1 MSIQP
6 PTLEEHFA
14 AVAPKRILSLDGGG
28 VRGILSL
35 GFLHRIEQI
44 LRERHGNDPHFRLSH
59 YFDLIAGTSTGSI
72 LAALLAQGQ
81 SVAEITTL
89 YLQLADQVF
98 RRHWWDPRTGIL
110 RPRYNPQHLATFLR
124 HKLGSDCRIGDQ
136 ELLKTG
142 LLVMCKRM
150 DSGSPWPI
158 SNNPR
163 GRFFHPK
170 PGQATIANRDYPLWQ
185 VVRASTAAPTFFRPE
200 DIQLSAPH
208 LPTQKPLLG
217 QFIDGGVSP
226 HKNPSLQA
234 YWLATLRGYGLQ
246 WPVGRDQLLIIS
258 VGTGRTPE
266 TCSTSWMSALQGI
279 TALRGLMDDCGEL
292 VESLMQG
299 MGHCLNQPRVI
310 DSDLS
315 TLSPHELVP
324 EPRFSYARFDMKLY
338 PDPLARDGQLDDVY
352 LHNLALSDAQL
363 AQMQQMDNTKHK
375 HLLLEL
381 GRAAAQD
388 KVLADHFPRDFDLPG
403 AAPAPAT
410 ACHHGS
416 SPPRA
421 PSKLQPHWLRNGT
434 EVRAIRL
441 DLELES
447 FTYRQGDGVRT
458 GKRGDWLVECQGQ
471 VTIVDE
477 ATFARSYKQ
486 IAPATYLHQS
496 VVWAAPVSGGV
507 LVCRDPEGKEG
518 DVLCAD
524 RFHSLYEPLPPRE
537 QAEPERTTPQ
547 HCRRPR
553 SQG

>member
-14 AVAPKRILSLDGGG
+14 AVAPKRILALDGGG

-98 RRHWWDPRTGIL
+98 SRRWWDPRTGIL
-110 RPRYNPQHLATFLR
+110 RPRYNPHSLATFLR
-124 HKLGSDCRIGDQ
+124 HKLGPDCRIGDQ

-163 GRFFHPK
+163 GRFFHPR
-170 PGQATIANRDYPLWQ
+170 PGQATIANRDYTLWQ

-200 DIQLSAPH
+200 PIPLSVAPQ
-208 LPTQKPLLG
+208 PTQKPLCG

-234 YWLATLRGYGLQ
+234 YWLTTLRGYGLR
-246 WPVGRDQLLIIS
+246 WPVGRDQLLIVS

-266 TCSTSWMSALQGI
+266 ICSSNWMAALQGI
-279 TALRGLMDDCGEL
+279 TALCGLMDDCGDL

-299 MGHCLNQPRVI
+299 MGHCLTAPRVI

-315 TLSPHELVP
+315 TLSPHELVS
-324 EPRFSYARFDMKLY
+324 EPRFSYARYDVKLY
-338 PDPLARDGQLDDVY
+338 RDPRARDGQQDDLY
-352 LHNLALSDAQL
+352 LQDLALSDGQL
-363 AQMQQMDNTKHK
+363 AQMHRMDNTKPK
-375 HLLLEL
+375 YLLLEL
-381 GRAAAQD
+381 GATAAKG
-388 KVLADHFPRDFDLPG
+388 KVLAEHFPHEFDIPAATPA
-403 AAPAPAT
+403 AAPP
-410 ACHHGS
+410 HHQGS
-416 SPPRA
+416 TPPRVH
-421 PSKLQPHWLRNGT
+421 SKLQPHRPRKGT
-434 EVRAIRL
+434 DVRAIRL
-441 DLELES
+441 DLDLES
-447 FTYRQGDGVRT
+447 FTYRQGDGVRS
-458 GKRGDWLVECQGQ
+458 GKRGDWLVECQGH
-471 VTIVDE
+471 VSIVDD

-486 IAPATYLHQS
+486 IAPATYVQQS
-496 VVWAAPVSGGV
+496 MVWAAPVSGGV

-518 DVLCAD
+518 DVLRAD

-537 QAEPERTTPQ
+537 QA
-547 HCRRPR
+547 
-553 SQG
+553 